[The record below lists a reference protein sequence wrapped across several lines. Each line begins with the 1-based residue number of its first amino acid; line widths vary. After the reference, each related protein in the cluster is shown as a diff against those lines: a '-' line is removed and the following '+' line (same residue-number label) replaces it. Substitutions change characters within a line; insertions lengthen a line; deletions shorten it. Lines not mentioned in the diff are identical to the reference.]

1 MKRIMAA
8 LCGLL
13 GLMGLGGCERY
24 LMSDIRPGVT
34 TRGEVQEHMGSPGI
48 EWRNEDGTLVWE
60 YSMQPE
66 GTTCYQLTID
76 AMGVVQRVEQVL
88 TEANMARI
96 VPGMSAE
103 QVRRLIGKPA
113 RKQYFSLKK
122 ETAWDWFIGRNA
134 ALERRYFNVFFDPTG
149 AVVRTGEQVELGGG

>member
-1 MKRIMAA
+1 MRRILAA

-13 GLMGLGGCERY
+13 GLVGLGGCERY

-34 TRGEVQEHMGSPGI
+34 TRAEVQEHMGAPGI
-48 EWRNEDGTLVWE
+48 EWRNEDGTVVWE

-76 AMGVVQRVEQVL
+76 SAGIVQRVEQVL

-96 VPGMSAE
+96 EPGMSGE

-113 RKQYFSLKK
+113 RKQSFSLKK
-122 ETAWDWFIGRNA
+122 ETAWDWFLGA
-134 ALERRYFNVFFDPTG
+134 TVGHERRYFNVFFDDAG
-149 AVVRTGEQVELGGG
+149 RVVRTGEQMEIGGG